1 MLKILVLSKVVV
13 HCDLHCGANRCGRAG
28 AVAGVVREHAT
39 APRRRGGGGGGGGGG
54 GVSAARNAS
63 CVCRSGTPYV
73 LGALID

>member
-13 HCDLHCGANRCGRAG
+13 HCDLQCGANRCGTAG

-39 APRRRGGGGGGGGGG
+39 APRRRGGGCGGG